1 MNAEARSIAMTTKPG
16 AIRVGIGGWTFEPW
30 RGVFFPPGMAH
41 AKELAHAA
49 GKLTAIEVN
58 GTYYSSQSPATFA
71 KWAKETPDG
80 FVFALKASRFCTNR
94 KVLAEA
100 RASVEKF
107 LTSGI
112 VELGDKLGPI
122 LWQFMPTKKFD
133 ADDFGAFLKLLPERQ
148 EGLRLRH
155 AVEVRHESFLTSAFV
170 ELARDAG
177 VAIVFADTPKYPAI
191 ADLTADFVYAR
202 LQDAQEEVETGYDA
216 EALDRWADTARAW
229 AKGAAPQGL
238 GYIDAAQTQ
247 VDRGGEPKDVF
258 VFMINGAKVR
268 APAAAMGLIDRLR
281 SPAA

>member
-1 MNAEARSIAMTTKPG
+1 MTTKSG
-16 AIRVGIGGWTFEPW
+16 VIRVGIGGWTFEPW
-30 RGVFFPPGMAH
+30 RGVFFPPGLAH
-41 AKELAHAA
+41 AKELAYAA

-58 GTYYSSQSPATFA
+58 GTYYSSQSPSTFA

-100 RASVEKF
+100 GASVEKF
-107 LTSGI
+107 LTSGL

-133 ADDFGAFLKLLPERQ
+133 PEDFGAFLKLLPERQ

-155 AVEVRHESFLTSAFV
+155 AVEVRHESFLTPAFV
-170 ELARDAG
+170 KLARDAG
-177 VAIVFADTPKYPAI
+177 VAIVFADSPKYPAI

-202 LQDAQEEVETGYDA
+202 LQNAQEDIETGYDA
-216 EALDRWADTARAW
+216 EALDRWAGTARAW
-229 AKGAAPQGL
+229 AKGGAPEGL
-238 GYIDAAQTQ
+238 GYIEGAK
-247 VDRGGEPKDVF
+247 GGGAKDVF

-268 APAAAMGLIDRLR
+268 APAAAMALLDRLR